1 VRRYWAAAERA
12 IALNPLDGCNVAS
25 LGGTTAYAG
34 NWEYGYGLVER
45 ALQINPHHPGWYW
58 FPVFF
63 NAYRKGDYRGAL
75 SFALRINL
83 PGLPQKHMA
92 ITAAHGQ
99 LREYDAAGIT
109 AREARDMAGSGARR
123 TYDRRVP
130 RSGI

>member
-1 VRRYWAAAERA
+1 VAATGRRSPELGVRRYRAAAERA

-25 LGGTTAYAG
+25 LGGTMAYAS

-45 ALQINPHHPGWYW
+45 ALQLNSHRPTWYW

-83 PGLPQKHMA
+83 PGLLTTHMA
-92 ITAAHGQ
+92 IAAAYGQ
-99 LREYDAAGIT
+99 LGEL
-109 AREARDMAGSGARR
+109 
-123 TYDRRVP
+123 
-130 RSGI
+130 